1 VKLGLDWIG
10 VPCLMGPGFSPKLI
24 LDLLDDM
31 SYPMLLSGT
40 LGGLMLWLIGQSCVF
55 S

>member
-1 VKLGLDWIG
+1 MC
-10 VPCLMGPGFSPKLI
+10 VPCLMGSGFSPKLI

-31 SYPMLLSGT
+31 YHLVLLSGT
-40 LGGLMLWLIGQSCVF
+40 LGGPMLWFLGQSCVF